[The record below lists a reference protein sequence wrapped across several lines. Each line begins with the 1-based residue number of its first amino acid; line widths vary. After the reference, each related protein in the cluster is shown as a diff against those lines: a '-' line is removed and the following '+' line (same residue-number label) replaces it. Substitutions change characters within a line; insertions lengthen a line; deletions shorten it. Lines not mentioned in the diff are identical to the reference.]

1 MAIFR
6 TSNMLCLTGKKQPR
20 SLKEYQVE
28 VDRPP
33 EISIMKTNPV
43 IIGSCDQP
51 SGLEADPEGR
61 QGPAEPGHVLT
72 EEEKNN
78 VTMQGKQDK
87 GEKKAVATIAAR
99 IEELKCGARKG
110 SPGGKK
116 TGRKKKVV
124 DLSTIPRIDDFIKS
138 MGGRKVKR
146 KLETEEAEPQKKM
159 RT

>member
-1 MAIFR
+1 M
-6 TSNMLCLTGKKQPR
+6 
-20 SLKEYQVE
+20 
-28 VDRPP
+28 
-33 EISIMKTNPV
+33 
-43 IIGSCDQP
+43 
-51 SGLEADPEGR
+51 
-61 QGPAEPGHVLT
+61 
-72 EEEKNN
+72 
-78 VTMQGKQDK
+78 TMQRMQDK
-87 GEKKAVATIAAR
+87 GEKKAVAINIAAR
-99 IEELKCGARKG
+99 IEKLKSGAKKG